1 MRPYVLNE
9 YQRIRN
15 DLITRLVIFLTYRC
29 NFNCSYCYVN
39 KKETKELS
47 ANKLIKIIKEL
58 KTKNNEIKEINFMGG
73 EPLLRFDVIKEIIN
87 IFGNEFVFNLNTNGY
102 LLDKETLDFLLKNNV
117 IIVLSLDGSEKTH
130 NLNRKD
136 KTFNKILNNIKGYED
151 KVIVN
156 YVINPNSI
164 DNLIKDFENLV
175 NLGFKKID
183 VRPNSDYLWRKDE
196 LDKLDKEVLKFYRL
210 YFNKY
215 KEKGVGLILD
225 KVIGKRCFYEN
236 ERGCNELKISPEGYF
251 FSCCRLCNAYR
262 KEDMNFGKKVFD
274 CEKREKFL
282 SFARDKINIYRKNK
296 RCDGC
301 NLRSYCLCLIDSFYL
316 AGSDFDAW
324 FNSYCRINK
333 IMIGNLI
340 KTHDQSLKVSQ
351 RIV

>member
-196 LDKLDKEVLKFYRL
+196 FPQNNFDDKAHF
-210 YFNKY
+210 
-215 KEKGVGLILD
+215 GLIAQDVEKIVPELVTTGPD
-225 KVIGKRCFYEN
+225 GYKGIDYNGLAPLLIGSTQELQRIIMNQQN
-236 ERGCNELKISPEGYF
+236 EIEELK
-251 FSCCRLCNAYR
+251 
-262 KEDMNFGKKVFD
+262 
-274 CEKREKFL
+274 
-282 SFARDKINIYRKNK
+282 ARVSDLENK
-296 RCDGC
+296 
-301 NLRSYCLCLIDSFYL
+301 
-316 AGSDFDAW
+316 
-324 FNSYCRINK
+324 
-333 IMIGNLI
+333 M
-340 KTHDQSLKVSQ
+340 LK
-351 RIV
+351 